1 MSYSVG
7 QIIYL
12 LSKKDVKVYPVQVIE
27 EVTRKTIE
35 DKMVSYV
42 IKLPDSDETEV
53 LLEQVDA
60 EIFITLEDVESKM
73 MENAATQIKSFLK
86 SAKSMSKIFKDIP
99 EEDSEASEHSA
110 TSEEVKPKAGKKNE
124 NTAEI
129 DLGNGMKGKINL
141 GNLPV

>member
-35 DKMVSYV
+35 KEMVSYV

-60 EIFITLEDVESKM
+60 EIFTTISDVESKM
-73 MENAATQIKSFLK
+73 MENASKQIKSFLD

-99 EEDSEASEHSA
+99 
-110 TSEEVKPKAGKKNE
+110 PKSQGQKDKKSLSTDTGTPKSDD
-124 NTAEI
+124 TAEV
-129 DLGNGMKGKINL
+129 DLGNGVKGKINL

>member
-1 MSYSVG
+1 LKYSVG
-7 QIIYL
+7 QVIYL

-35 DKMVSYV
+35 NKMVSYV
-42 IKLPDSDETEV
+42 IKLPDNDETEV

-60 EIFITLEDVESKM
+60 EIFISLEDVELKM
-73 MENAATQIKSFLK
+73 MENAALQIKSFLK

-99 EEDSEASEHSA
+99 KEESISENKKSHPKKSES
-110 TSEEVKPKAGKKNE
+110 TKEKRKE
-124 NTAEI
+124 NTAEV
-129 DLGNGMKGKINL
+129 DLGNGVKGKINL

>member
-1 MSYSVG
+1 MKYSVG
-7 QIIYL
+7 QVIYL

-35 DKMVSYV
+35 NKMVSYV
-42 IKLPDSDETEV
+42 IKLPDNDETEV

-60 EIFITLEDVESKM
+60 EIFISLEDVELKM
-73 MENAATQIKSFLK
+73 MENAALQIKSFLK

-99 EEDSEASEHSA
+99 KEESISENKKSHPKKSES
-110 TSEEVKPKAGKKNE
+110 TKEKRKE
-124 NTAEI
+124 NTAEV
-129 DLGNGMKGKINL
+129 DLGNGVKGKINL

>member
-1 MSYSVG
+1 LNYSVG

-35 DKMVSYV
+35 KEMISYV
-42 IKLPDSDETEV
+42 IKLPDNKETEI

-60 EIFITLEDVESKM
+60 EIFTTLDDVESKM
-73 MENAATQIKSFLK
+73 MDNASKQIKSFLK
-86 SAKSMSKIFKDIP
+86 NAKSMSKIFKDILVENDDQKDENELP
-99 EEDSEASEHSA
+99 EKPEH
-110 TSEEVKPKAGKKNE
+110 KKE
-124 NTAEI
+124 TKKGNTAEV
-129 DLGNGMKGKINL
+129 DLGNGIKGKINL